1 MRCDPERIGDV
12 KIFLCASRANYA
24 RVAPIR
30 QDLESRGH
38 AVTVP
43 NNYDDPGREERIKST
58 GQRGYRAWKAEMLRR
73 QAAKV
78 ASNDALLVLNFDKGE
93 SKNYIGGATFLE
105 VFKAWELEKK
115 IYFFNPMPDGV
126 LHDELE
132 AMSPVVIDGDVSLL
146 M

>member
-1 MRCDPERIGDV
+1 M
-12 KIFLCASRANYA
+12 
-24 RVAPIR
+24 
-30 QDLESRGH
+30 
-38 AVTVP
+38 
-43 NNYDDPGREERIKST
+43 
-58 GQRGYRAWKAEMLRR
+58 
-73 QAAKV
+73 
-78 ASNDALLVLNFDKGE
+78 LNFDKGE